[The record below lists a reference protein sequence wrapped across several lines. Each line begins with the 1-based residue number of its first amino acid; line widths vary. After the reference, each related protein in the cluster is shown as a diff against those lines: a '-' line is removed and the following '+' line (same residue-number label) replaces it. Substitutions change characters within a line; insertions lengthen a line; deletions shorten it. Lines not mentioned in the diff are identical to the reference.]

1 MVFHHCLSQS
11 VRLVLKIPRTRTSH
25 FRPSLAPFL
34 SLVYILALEMGTF
47 FSSRIISFG
56 RGPLPINLIT
66 TTQKEKNPF
75 VTYKTINIHVHIYF
89 FIREMAQESIQ

>member
-1 MVFHHCLSQS
+1 
-11 VRLVLKIPRTRTSH
+11 
-25 FRPSLAPFL
+25 
-34 SLVYILALEMGTF
+34 MGTF

-75 VTYKTINIHVHIYF
+75 VTYKTINIHVHITGY
-89 FIREMAQESIQ
+89 ISSSEKWRKRVSNRSQVALTSKK